1 MHALRCD
8 IKNHGKRQFVELD
21 ETKSDN
27 CEVDVYYFSKEE
39 QLALREEL
47 SQIEKILKMRED
59 ACIEKEREITLRE
72 QELERKKR
80 AIATERH
87 RQTQAAEVERKIWRE
102 EEEHW
107 RREVRVKHIEQERL
121 KKLAYRESRW
131 DKKERPRK

>member
-1 MHALRCD
+1 MG
-8 IKNHGKRQFVELD
+8 NGSSQELD

-39 QLALREEL
+39 QLALREGEL

-87 RQTQAAEVERKIWRE
+87 RQTQAAEVE

>member
-1 MHALRCD
+1 MA
-8 IKNHGKRQFVELD
+8 

-39 QLALREEL
+39 QLAHREGEL
-47 SQIEKILKMRED
+47 SQIEKILKVRED

-87 RQTQAAEVERKIWRE
+87 RQTQAAEVERKRWRE

-107 RREVRVKHIEQERL
+107 RREVRVKHIEQERQ

>member
-1 MHALRCD
+1 MGNGSSH
-8 IKNHGKRQFVELD
+8 ELD

-39 QLALREEL
+39 QLALREGEL
-47 SQIEKILKMRED
+47 SQIEKILKVRED

-87 RQTQAAEVERKIWRE
+87 RQTQAAEVE

-107 RREVRVKHIEQERL
+107 RREVRVKHVEQERL

-131 DKKERPRK
+131 DKKERQRK